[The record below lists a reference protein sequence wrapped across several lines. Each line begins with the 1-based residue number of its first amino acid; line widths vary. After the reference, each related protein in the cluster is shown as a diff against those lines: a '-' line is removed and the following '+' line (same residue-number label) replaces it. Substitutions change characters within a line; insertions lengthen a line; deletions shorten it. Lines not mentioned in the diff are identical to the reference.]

1 MRGQVSEE
9 FEVEEVEIELFGR
22 GLHLLEHGVNQ
33 QANRDGGNILEKII
47 EV

>member
-1 MRGQVSEE
+1 VRRQVSEE
-9 FEVEEVEIELFGR
+9 FEVEEVEIEFFGR

-33 QANRDGGNILEKII
+33 QANWDRGNILEKII